1 MTLTKKIHLS
11 LIVLLITSLLLIVFL
26 IHPLFKDIKKNSE
39 ELLSQKQE
47 IILLTQES
55 ENLGEI
61 KNALETYQ
69 SNLQKMESLF
79 INPELPIEFVNFL
92 EKNASQSLLFLKIS
106 SIVKNQQ
113 EKDVWSS
120 FSIQVSTIGPFPSSL
135 RFLEKL
141 ENSPYLIE
149 VLNFKVE
156 RLTEKKL
163 NSTFSLGDVE
173 ATSLLKV
180 YTK

>member
-1 MTLTKKIHLS
+1 MTFTKKIHLS
-11 LIVLLITSLLLIVFL
+11 LIVLLITILLLIVFL
-26 IHPLFKDIKKNSE
+26 IHPLFQDIKKNSK
-39 ELLSQKQE
+39 ELLSQKE
-47 IILLTQES
+47 ETILLAQKSES
-55 ENLGEI
+55 LKEI
-61 KNALETYQ
+61 KNTLQNYQ
-69 SNLQKMESLF
+69 SNLQKIEGLF

-92 EKNASQSLLFLKIS
+92 EKNASQSSLLFKIS
-106 SIVKNQQ
+106 SIVKNQ
-113 EKDVWSS
+113 EKEDVWPS
-120 FSIQVSTIGPFPSSL
+120 FSIQVSTIGPFPNSL

-149 VLNFKVE
+149 ILNLKTE

-173 ATSLLKV
+173 TNLLLKV